1 MKSIYLLL
9 ASLFLIKEVQV
20 QAQQCSH
27 PYKIVILGSS
37 TSAGTGASP
46 VDSSYVNK
54 FRQYLTD
61 SVNSGC
67 EVVNLAKGG
76 YTTRKIQPTWF
87 GGTTDTAR
95 NIDKALSLDPDGIII
110 NLPSNDA
117 ASSFTLQEQ
126 KDNFLRI
133 LATADSAHVPV
144 WLTTTQPR
152 NLSAAG
158 RDSLVAIKDWII
170 NAFPNTYIDFWTGI
184 ANNDGSID
192 TAYDSGDGV
201 HLNNAGHHILFTRV
215 IESNILD
222 SLCNDADTSTAI
234 GNLDIH
240 NRAEVFA
247 YHNNIVVNTAQF
259 KNVKIEIYNT
269 VGMRIYSGMLQ
280 QEKTVFPMQGAQ
292 VYFVRLFIEQ
302 PQTFKVMTT
311 DY

>member
-1 MKSIYLLL
+1 
-9 ASLFLIKEVQV
+9 
-20 QAQQCSH
+20 
-27 PYKIVILGSS
+27 
-37 TSAGTGASP
+37 
-46 VDSSYVNK
+46 SSYVNK

-192 TAYDSGDGV
+192 TAYDSGDG
-201 HLNNAGHHILFTRV
+201 
-215 IESNILD
+215 
-222 SLCNDADTSTAI
+222 
-234 GNLDIH
+234 
-240 NRAEVFA
+240 
-247 YHNNIVVNTAQF
+247 
-259 KNVKIEIYNT
+259 
-269 VGMRIYSGMLQ
+269 
-280 QEKTVFPMQGAQ
+280 
-292 VYFVRLFIEQ
+292 
-302 PQTFKVMTT
+302 
-311 DY
+311 